1 MCGIVDGRS
10 YWWIA
15 SGNKLNI
22 YNYWDKFIFNLASLP
37 EFGSEIVG
45 LAVKDYNTYYKTL
58 NAHLAVAL
66 KSGEVY
72 VFEVKYDNAEQTAE
86 LVEIYHKGGF
96 GEIVDIEYK
105 FGSGSRPGSGS
116 LY

>member
-1 MCGIVDGRS
+1 MKD
-10 YWWIA
+10 Y
-15 SGNKLNI
+15 
-22 YNYWDKFIFNLASLP
+22 
-37 EFGSEIVG
+37 
-45 LAVKDYNTYYKTL
+45 KDYNQLL

-72 VFEVKYDNAEQTAE
+72 VFEVKCNQDKDSAE
-86 LVEIYHKGGF
+86 LLELYHKGGF

-105 FGSGSRPGSGS
+105 FGHGTNPSYPG